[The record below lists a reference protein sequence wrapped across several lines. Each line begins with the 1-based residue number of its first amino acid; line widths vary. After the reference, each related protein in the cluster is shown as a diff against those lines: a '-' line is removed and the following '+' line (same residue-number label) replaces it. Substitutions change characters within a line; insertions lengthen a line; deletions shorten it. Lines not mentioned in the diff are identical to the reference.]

1 MTSSETHLSPNLLK
15 NIFVKFERLF
25 FCQSQQSEREDNF
38 SSILII
44 YLEEGMDGP
53 QLSYLWNG
61 INWRSYLVGGI
72 RAWGFSGFWTPLIL
86 PCKAEITI
94 IKNVLLTPVR
104 LFLKLHR
111 GERDG
116 SCLNWFTSKDLAP
129 FKMCGRILPFLV
141 FQEGSRFQ
149 ITRNNGPSG
158 LRCSFRHR
166 GVILRRY

>member
-1 MTSSETHLSPNLLK
+1 MTSSETHLSPDLLR

-25 FCQSQQSEREDNF
+25 LPKSTIRKRGQFLVHSYNLF
-38 SSILII
+38 
-44 YLEEGMDGP
+44 EEGMDGP

-116 SCLNWFTSKDLAP
+116 SCLNWFTSHRLKYVVEFCHSWS
-129 FKMCGRILPFLV
+129 FKKAQDFKFSWR
-141 FQEGSRFQ
+141 
-149 ITRNNGPSG
+149 
-158 LRCSFRHR
+158 
-166 GVILRRY
+166 